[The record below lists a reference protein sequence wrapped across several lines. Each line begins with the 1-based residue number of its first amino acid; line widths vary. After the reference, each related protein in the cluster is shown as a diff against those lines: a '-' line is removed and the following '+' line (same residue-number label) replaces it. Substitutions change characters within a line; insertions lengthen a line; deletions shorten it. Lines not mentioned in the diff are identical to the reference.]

1 MGQMSRFERFA
12 ADMLYV
18 ITSGGHLDTDVV
30 KRFGEQLDEIYA
42 NPFEKRVPDKKM
54 TAADIKDHVASK
66 IKGLLQEMEG

>member
-1 MGQMSRFERFA
+1 MGQRARFERFA

-18 ITSGGHLDTDVV
+18 IASGGHIDTDAI

-42 NPFEKRVPDKKM
+42 NPFEKKASEKKM